1 LQEAGALFPV
11 PEELE
16 SPAANG
22 LSLFCDPAAAGSWTR
37 RLFRNDFRLRLLANP
52 KAFTHNSLA
61 KGVGGFMSATR
72 SETFQLGLLLATVFV
87 LLMQPTTG
95 RAYTQEEEAAC
106 SGDAFRLCSPEIP
119 DVDRVTACMVRNKAQ
134 LSPGCLVY
142 FRPGPEDAAAA
153 PAGQPL
159 SIAPVTARKPAGAKT
174 SAKSNAKTSAKA
186 RKPKKPTKPDAT

>member
-1 LQEAGALFPV
+1 
-11 PEELE
+11 
-16 SPAANG
+16 
-22 LSLFCDPAAAGSWTR
+22 
-37 RLFRNDFRLRLLANP
+37 
-52 KAFTHNSLA
+52 
-61 KGVGGFMSATR
+61 MSATR

-87 LLMQPTTG
+87 LLMQPTTS

-106 SGDAFRLCSPEIP
+106 SGDAFRLCGPEIP

-174 SAKSNAKTSAKA
+174 SVKTSVKA
-186 RKPKKPTKPDAT
+186 RKPKKPGKPDAT